1 VQTGVADV
9 ERCTP
14 QRSNTVRQKITPFL
28 WFNDNAEEAANFYVS
43 VFPDSRITDIA
54 RMGEGGPALTV
65 AFTLNGEDF
74 VGLNGGPVHAFTE
87 AVSFVIDCE
96 TQAEVDRY
104 WETLTAGGGQPG
116 DCGWLKDR
124 FGLSWQVVPRRLP
137 ELLTDPDPARA
148 QRAMQAMMQM
158 HKLDIAVLEAAANG

>member
-1 VQTGVADV
+1 M
-9 ERCTP
+9 
-14 QRSNTVRQKITPFL
+14 RQKITPFL
-28 WFNDNAEEAANFYVS
+28 WFSDNAEEAATFYVS
-43 VFPDSRITDIA
+43 VFPNSRLTDVA
-54 RMGEGGPALTV
+54 RMGEDGPALTV

-74 VGLNGGPVHAFTE
+74 VGLNGGPIHTFTE

-96 TQAEVDRY
+96 TQEEVDHY
-104 WETLTAGGGQPG
+104 WETLTADGGQPG

-124 FGLSWQVVPRRLP
+124 FGLSWQVTPRRLP

-158 HKLDIAVLEAAANG
+158 HKIDIAALEAAANG

>member
-1 VQTGVADV
+1 M
-9 ERCTP
+9 
-14 QRSNTVRQKITPFL
+14 RQKITPFL
-28 WFNDNAEEAANFYVS
+28 WFNDHAEEAANFYVS
-43 VFPDSRITDIA
+43 VFPNSKLTDVA

-65 AFTLNGEDF
+65 AFTLDGQDF
-74 VGLNGGPVHAFTE
+74 VGLNGGPVHSFTE

-96 TQAEVDRY
+96 TQEEVDRY
-104 WETLTAGGGQPG
+104 WKTLTADGGQPG

-158 HKLDIAVLEAAANG
+158 HKIDIAALEAAANG

>member
-1 VQTGVADV
+1 M
-9 ERCTP
+9 
-14 QRSNTVRQKITPFL
+14 RQKITPFL
-28 WFNDNAEEAANFYVS
+28 WFNDNAEEAATFYVS
-43 VFPDSRITDIA
+43 VFPNSKLTDVA

-65 AFTLNGEDF
+65 AFTLDGEDF

-104 WETLTAGGGQPG
+104 WETLTADGGQPG

-137 ELLTDPDPARA
+137 ELLTDPDQARA

-158 HKLDIAVLEAAANG
+158 HKIDIAALEAAANG

>member
-1 VQTGVADV
+1 M
-9 ERCTP
+9 
-14 QRSNTVRQKITPFL
+14 RQKITPFL
-28 WFNDNAEEAANFYVS
+28 WFNDNAEEAAAFYVS
-43 VFPDSRITDIA
+43 VFPNSQITDVA

-65 AFTLNGEDF
+65 AFTLDGEDF

-96 TQAEVDRY
+96 TQEEVDHY

-137 ELLTDPDPARA
+137 ELLTDPDPVRA

-158 HKLDIAVLEAAANG
+158 HKLDIATLEAAANG

>member
-1 VQTGVADV
+1 M
-9 ERCTP
+9 
-14 QRSNTVRQKITPFL
+14 RQKITPFL
-28 WFNDNAEEAANFYVS
+28 WFNDNAEEAATFYVS
-43 VFPDSRITDIA
+43 VFPNSKLTDVA

-65 AFTLNGEDF
+65 VFTLDGEDF

-87 AVSFVIDCE
+87 AVSFVIDCQ

-104 WETLTAGGGQPG
+104 WETLTADGGQPG

-158 HKLDIAVLEAAANG
+158 QKIDIAALEAAANG

>member
-1 VQTGVADV
+1 M
-9 ERCTP
+9 
-14 QRSNTVRQKITPFL
+14 RQLITPFL
-28 WFNDNAEEAANFYVS
+28 WFVDNAEEAANYYVS
-43 VFPDSRITDIA
+43 VFPNSKISDIA

-65 AFTLNGEDF
+65 AFTLDGQDF

-96 TQAEVDRY
+96 TQADVDRY
-104 WETLTAGGGQPG
+104 WETLTADGGQPG

-124 FGLSWQVVPRRLP
+124 FSLSWQVVPRRLP

-158 HKLDIAVLEAAANG
+158 HKIDIAALEAAANG

>member
-1 VQTGVADV
+1 M
-9 ERCTP
+9 
-14 QRSNTVRQKITPFL
+14 RQKITPFL
-28 WFNDNAEEAANFYVS
+28 WFNDNAEEAATFYVS
-43 VFPDSRITDIA
+43 VFPNSKLTDVA

-65 AFTLNGEDF
+65 AFTLDGEDF

-87 AVSFVIDCE
+87 AVSFVIDCQ

-104 WETLTAGGGQPG
+104 WETLTADGGQPG

-158 HKLDIAVLEAAANG
+158 HKIDIAALEAAANG

>member
-1 VQTGVADV
+1 M
-9 ERCTP
+9 
-14 QRSNTVRQKITPFL
+14 RQKITPFL
-28 WFNDNAEEAANFYVS
+28 WFNDNAEEAATFYVS
-43 VFPDSRITDIA
+43 VFPNSRITDVA

-65 AFTLNGEDF
+65 AFTLDGEDF
-74 VGLNGGPVHAFTE
+74 VGLNGGPVYAFTE

-96 TQAEVDRY
+96 TQEEVDRY
-104 WETLTAGGGQPG
+104 WEALTADGGQPG

-158 HKLDIAVLEAAANG
+158 HKLDIATLEAAANR

>member
-1 VQTGVADV
+1 M
-9 ERCTP
+9 
-14 QRSNTVRQKITPFL
+14 RQKITPFL
-28 WFNDNAEEAANFYVS
+28 WFNDNAEEAATFYVS
-43 VFPDSRITDIA
+43 VFPNSKLTDVA

-65 AFTLNGEDF
+65 AFTLDGEDF

-104 WETLTAGGGQPG
+104 WETLTADGGQPG

-158 HKLDIAVLEAAANG
+158 QKIDIAALEAAANG

>member
-1 VQTGVADV
+1 M
-9 ERCTP
+9 
-14 QRSNTVRQKITPFL
+14 RQKITPFL

-43 VFPDSRITDIA
+43 VFPNSQLTDVA

-74 VGLNGGPVHAFTE
+74 VGLNGGPVHTFTE

-96 TQAEVDRY
+96 TQEEVDRY
-104 WETLTAGGGQPG
+104 WETLTADGGQPG

-137 ELLTDPDPARA
+137 ELLTDSDPARA

-158 HKLDIAVLEAAANG
+158 HKIDIAALEAAANGE

>member
-1 VQTGVADV
+1 M
-9 ERCTP
+9 
-14 QRSNTVRQKITPFL
+14 RQKITPFL
-28 WFNDNAEEAANFYVS
+28 WFNDNAEEAATFYVS
-43 VFPDSRITDIA
+43 VFPNSKLTDVA

-65 AFTLNGEDF
+65 VFTLDGEDF

-104 WETLTAGGGQPG
+104 WETLTADGGQPG

-158 HKLDIAVLEAAANG
+158 QKIDIAALEAAANG

>member
-1 VQTGVADV
+1 M
-9 ERCTP
+9 
-14 QRSNTVRQKITPFL
+14 RQKITPFL

-43 VFPDSRITDIA
+43 VFPNSKLTDVA

-65 AFTLNGEDF
+65 AFTLDGEDF
-74 VGLNGGPVHAFTE
+74 VGLNGGPVHTFTE

-96 TQAEVDRY
+96 SQEEVDRY
-104 WETLTAGGGQPG
+104 WETLTADGGQPG

-158 HKLDIAVLEAAANG
+158 HKIDIAALEAAAIGE

>member
-1 VQTGVADV
+1 M
-9 ERCTP
+9 
-14 QRSNTVRQKITPFL
+14 RQKITPFL
-28 WFNDNAEEAANFYVS
+28 WFVDNAEEAANHYVS
-43 VFPDSRITDIA
+43 VFPNSKISDIS

-65 AFTLNGEDF
+65 AFTLDGQDF

-96 TQAEVDRY
+96 TQADVDRY
-104 WETLTAGGGQPG
+104 WETLTADGGQPG

-158 HKLDIAVLEAAANG
+158 HKIDIAALEAAANG

>member
-1 VQTGVADV
+1 M
-9 ERCTP
+9 
-14 QRSNTVRQKITPFL
+14 RQKITPFL
-28 WFNDNAEEAANFYVS
+28 WFSDNAEEAANFYVS
-43 VFPDSRITDIA
+43 VFPNSKLTDVA

-65 AFTLNGEDF
+65 AFTLDGEDF
-74 VGLNGGPVHAFTE
+74 VGLNGGPIHPFTE

-96 TQAEVDRY
+96 TQEEVDYY
-104 WETLTAGGGQPG
+104 WKSLTADGGQPG

-158 HKLDIAVLEAAANG
+158 HKIDIAGLEAAANGE

>member
-1 VQTGVADV
+1 M
-9 ERCTP
+9 
-14 QRSNTVRQKITPFL
+14 RQKITPFL
-28 WFNDNAEEAANFYVS
+28 WFVDSAEEAANYYVS
-43 VFPDSRITDIA
+43 VFPNSKVSDIA

-65 AFTLNGEDF
+65 AFSLDGQDF

-96 TQAEVDRY
+96 TQADVDRY
-104 WETLTAGGGQPG
+104 WETLTADGGQPG

-158 HKLDIAVLEAAANG
+158 HKIDIGALEAAANG

>member
-1 VQTGVADV
+1 M
-9 ERCTP
+9 
-14 QRSNTVRQKITPFL
+14 RQKITPFL
-28 WFNDNAEEAANFYVS
+28 WFVDNAEEAANYYVS
-43 VFPDSRITDIA
+43 VFPNSKVSDIA

-65 AFTLNGEDF
+65 AFSLDGQDF

-96 TQAEVDRY
+96 TQADVDRY
-104 WETLTAGGGQPG
+104 WETLTADGGQPG

-158 HKLDIAVLEAAANG
+158 HKIDIAALEAAANG

>member
-1 VQTGVADV
+1 M
-9 ERCTP
+9 
-14 QRSNTVRQKITPFL
+14 RQKITPFL
-28 WFNDNAEEAANFYVS
+28 WFNDNAEEAATFYVS
-43 VFPDSRITDIA
+43 VVPNSQITDVA

-65 AFTLNGEDF
+65 AFTLDGADF
-74 VGLNGGPVHAFTE
+74 VGLNGGPVHPFTE

-96 TQAEVDRY
+96 TQAEVDHY
-104 WETLTAGGGQPG
+104 WETLTADGGQPG

-158 HKLDIAVLEAAANG
+158 HKLDIAALEAAANG

>member
-1 VQTGVADV
+1 M
-9 ERCTP
+9 
-14 QRSNTVRQKITPFL
+14 RQKITPFL
-28 WFNDNAEEAANFYVS
+28 WFNDNAEEAATFYVS
-43 VFPDSRITDIA
+43 VFPNSKLTDVA

-65 AFTLNGEDF
+65 AFTLDGEDF
-74 VGLNGGPVHAFTE
+74 VGLNGGPVHPFTE

-96 TQAEVDRY
+96 TQAEVDHY
-104 WETLTAGGGQPG
+104 WESLTADGGQPG

-124 FGLSWQVVPRRLP
+124 FGLSWQVVPRLLP

-158 HKLDIAVLEAAANG
+158 HKLDIAALKAAANG

>member
-1 VQTGVADV
+1 M
-9 ERCTP
+9 
-14 QRSNTVRQKITPFL
+14 RQKITPFL
-28 WFNDNAEEAANFYVS
+28 WFNDNAEEAATFYVS
-43 VFPDSRITDIA
+43 VFPNSKLTDVA

-65 AFTLNGEDF
+65 VFTLDGEDF

-104 WETLTAGGGQPG
+104 WETLTADGGQPG

-158 HKLDIAVLEAAANG
+158 HKIDIAALEAAANG

>member
-1 VQTGVADV
+1 M
-9 ERCTP
+9 
-14 QRSNTVRQKITPFL
+14 RQKITPFL
-28 WFNDNAEEAANFYVS
+28 WFNDNAEEAATFYVS
-43 VFPDSRITDIA
+43 VFPNSSITDIA

-65 AFTLNGEDF
+65 AFTLDGQDF
-74 VGLNGGPVHAFTE
+74 VGLNGGPVHPFTE

-96 TQAEVDRY
+96 TQEEIDRY
-104 WETLTAGGGQPG
+104 WETLTADGGQPG

>member
-1 VQTGVADV
+1 M
-9 ERCTP
+9 
-14 QRSNTVRQKITPFL
+14 RQKITPFL
-28 WFNDNAEEAANFYVS
+28 WFVDNAEEAANYYVS
-43 VFPDSRITDIA
+43 VFPNSKVSDIA

-65 AFTLNGEDF
+65 AFSLDGQDF

-96 TQAEVDRY
+96 TQADVDRY
-104 WETLTAGGGQPG
+104 WETLTADGGQPG

-124 FGLSWQVVPRRLP
+124 FSLSWQVVPRRLP

-158 HKLDIAVLEAAANG
+158 HKIDIGALEAAANG

>member
-1 VQTGVADV
+1 M
-9 ERCTP
+9 
-14 QRSNTVRQKITPFL
+14 RQKITPFL
-28 WFNDNAEEAANFYVS
+28 WFNDNAEEAATFYVS
-43 VFPDSRITDIA
+43 VFPNSKLTDVA

-65 AFTLNGEDF
+65 AFTLDGEDF

-104 WETLTAGGGQPG
+104 WETLTADGGQPG

-158 HKLDIAVLEAAANG
+158 HKIDIAALEAAANG

>member
-1 VQTGVADV
+1 M
-9 ERCTP
+9 
-14 QRSNTVRQKITPFL
+14 RQKITPFL

-43 VFPDSRITDIA
+43 VFPNSRLTDVA

-65 AFTLNGEDF
+65 AFTLDGEDF
-74 VGLNGGPVHAFTE
+74 VGLNGGPVHPFTE

-96 TQAEVDRY
+96 TQEEVDRY
-104 WETLTAGGGQPG
+104 WETLTADGGQPG

-158 HKLDIAVLEAAANG
+158 HKIDIATLEAAANGE